1 MTAERTKIL
10 DKANKLKELAV
21 RGVGGEMRNAKTML
35 DSYMK
40 KHNITDDEL
49 SGHSPSSSSFV
60 DMTDEAFMNEM
71 IKEIIPVILG
81 SILSRYGNQNME
93 DYSNA
98 QAQNFLNKYLSAI
111 IERVD
116 NKK

>member
-1 MTAERTKIL
+1 MTVERTKIL
-10 DKANKLKELAV
+10 DKAKKLKELAV
-21 RGVGGEMRNAKTML
+21 RGVGGEMQNAKTML
-35 DSYMK
+35 NSYMK

-49 SGHSPSSSSFV
+49 SGHSPSSSFV
-60 DMTDEAFMNEM
+60 DMSDEAFMNEM

-98 QAQNFLNKYLSAI
+98 QTQNFLNKYLSAI

>member
-1 MTAERTKIL
+1 MTVERTKIL
-10 DKANKLKELAV
+10 DKAKKLKELAV
-21 RGVGGEMRNAKTML
+21 RGVGGEMQNAKTML

-49 SGHSPSSSSFV
+49 SGHSPSSSFV
-60 DMTDEAFMNEM
+60 DMSDEAFMNEM

-98 QAQNFLNKYLSAI
+98 QTQNFLNKYLSAI

>member
-10 DKANKLKELAV
+10 DKAKKLKELAV

-35 DSYMK
+35 HSYMK

-49 SGHSPSSSSFV
+49 SGHSPSSSFV
-60 DMTDEAFMNEM
+60 DMSDEAFMNEM

-98 QAQNFLNKYLSAI
+98 QTQNFLNKYLSAI

>member
-10 DKANKLKELAV
+10 DKAKKLKELAV

-49 SGHSPSSSSFV
+49 SGHSPSSSFV
-60 DMTDEAFMNEM
+60 DMSDEAFMNEM

-98 QAQNFLNKYLSAI
+98 QTQNFLNKYLSAI